1 MPTKE
6 GDETIGEALARM
18 GTPLPFNKKRGRI
31 RKEIL
36 AQMHSQASV
45 EAAVSMLDKSKSLRA
60 NVLRLLRDK
69 GPLTD
74 EAIAVELK
82 LNPST
87 ARPRRIELVN
97 DGVVVRVGEGKTTSG
112 RRAALW
118 GVSAL
123 GANE

>member
-45 EAAVSMLDKSKSLRA
+45 EAAVSMLDKSTSLRA
-60 NVLRLLRDK
+60 NVLRLLRER
-69 GPLTD
+69 GR
-74 EAIAVELK
+74 VETQ
-82 LNPST
+82 SIDRT
-87 ARPRRIELVN
+87 TTTHRT
-97 DGVVVRVGEGKTTSG
+97 GE
-112 RRAALW
+112 
-118 GVSAL
+118 
-123 GANE
+123 